1 MKSLTTSWM
10 KIKTD
15 LYDYQQKAV
24 DKLLKIKIGALYME
38 MGTGKTRTALEFA
51 IRRLQKGR
59 IDHVIWLCPF
69 AIKESIKRNLL
80 EHIDDISFTTIAGI
94 ESLSSSIKENVKLL
108 RLVKSKRCF
117 LIVDE
122 SNLVK
127 NFFAKRTKAIIR
139 LAEYCPY
146 RMILNGTPISR
157 DEADLFAQ
165 WYILDWRVLG
175 YKSYWSFSANH
186 LEFDENR
193 PGRHVRVLNTEYLM
207 RKIAPYS
214 YQIRKEDCLEL
225 PPKTYG
231 NAWFELTQEQKQH
244 YWEVFDLMLGQL
256 DELEPITIYR
266 LLSSL
271 QAVVSGNYLE
281 FEFNIQ
287 SAMPTKSSDITYKR
301 RRFYNNFEDDPRA
314 QTLFYLIEK
323 TDEKVIIYAR
333 YRDEI
338 DLITEHLNKNYGKA
352 VKFYG
357 EMSLKEREQSLVAFE
372 KDAQFLV
379 ANKQTAGYGL
389 NLQFCSYV
397 IYYSNDW
404 DLATRQQSEDRVH
417 RIGQKENVHIID
429 IAASNTI
436 DERILQ
442 NLSKKTDL
450 VDDLKQELDRLKDKE
465 ELKVK
470 LEEYLHNSKAE
481 RSEMYRRETKR
492 KRRKQQKRHQAFGNF

>member
-1 MKSLTTSWM
+1 MTL
-10 KIKTD
+10 KTKLFD
-15 LYDYQQKAV
+15 HQRKAV
-24 DKLLKIKIGALYME
+24 EKLYKIKIGALYME
-38 MGTGKTRTALEFA
+38 MGTGKTRTALEMA
-51 IRRLQKGR
+51 VRRIEQGK
-59 IDHVIWLCPF
+59 IEHVLWLCPCSV
-69 AIKESIKRNLL
+69 KESLRRELL
-80 EHIDDISFTTIAGI
+80 KHIDDISFITICGI
-94 ESLSSSIKENVKLL
+94 ETLSSSDRENARLL
-108 RLVKSKRCF
+108 QLVQSKKCF

-139 LAEYCPY
+139 LSEYCPY
-146 RMILNGTPISR
+146 RLILNGTPISR

-175 YKSYWSFSANH
+175 YKSYWSFSSNH
-186 LEFDENR
+186 LEYDENR
-193 PGRHVRVLNTEYLM
+193 PGRHIRVLNTEYLM

-214 YQIRKEDCLEL
+214 YQIRKEECLDL
-225 PPKTYG
+225 PKKLYSTVWY
-231 NAWFELTQEQKQH
+231 NLEYFQRQH
-244 YWEVFDLMLGQL
+244 YNAVFDIMFEQL
-256 DELEPITIYR
+256 NELEPETIYR
-266 LLSSL
+266 LISNL
-271 QAVVSGNYLE
+271 QAVVSGYKINFIGYDRYERIKRTSEIKTRKSRFFENYLE
-281 FEFNIQ
+281 
-287 SAMPTKSSDITYKR
+287 
-301 RRFYNNFEDDPRA
+301 DPRVQA
-314 QTLFYLIEK
+314 LNGLLDRVY
-323 TDEKVIIYAR
+323 DGEKVIIFAKYT
-333 YRDEI
+333 DEI
-338 DLITEHLNKNYGKA
+338 NMIVNHINKHYGKA
-352 VKFYG
+352 VKFNG
-357 EMSLKEREQSLVAFE
+357 DLNLKQRQASIDAFE

-389 NLQFCSYV
+389 NLQFCSYI

-404 DLATRQQSEDRVH
+404 DWATREQSEDRVH

-442 NLSKKTDL
+442 NLSKKTAL